1 MVEIGYALS
10 SEEHRPQ
17 ALVEW
22 ARQAEAAGFSF
33 AIISDHFHP
42 WIDRQGQSPFVWAVL
57 GGIAQVTERLRVGT
71 GVTAPAPRYH
81 PAIVA
86 QAAATV
92 SAMMPERFFLG
103 VGTGEH
109 LNEHIVGERW
119 PAASVRRAMLAE
131 AVEVIRKLWTGKLV
145 THHGIYFTVENARLY
160 TLPDVL
166 PPLVV
171 AAAGPAAAR
180 LAGEIGDGLISV
192 APKPELVE
200 AFREARGAAGQD
212 DRPRYGQMTVCWAP
226 SEAAAR
232 KIAHEWWPNAGL
244 KGEVTAE
251 LPLPHHFEQAVA
263 TVREED
269 VAESIICGPDP
280 EQHIAGIRQF
290 LDAGFDAVY
299 VHQVGPD
306 QTGFFRF
313 YEAEILPAFR

>member
-200 AFREARGAAGQD
+200 AF
-212 DRPRYGQMTVCWAP
+212 
-226 SEAAAR
+226 
-232 KIAHEWWPNAGL
+232 
-244 KGEVTAE
+244 
-251 LPLPHHFEQAVA
+251 
-263 TVREED
+263 
-269 VAESIICGPDP
+269 
-280 EQHIAGIRQF
+280 
-290 LDAGFDAVY
+290 
-299 VHQVGPD
+299 
-306 QTGFFRF
+306 
-313 YEAEILPAFR
+313 